1 MGCGS
6 IGDVGTVAGSNLVA
20 VPHCG
25 KKSRGV
31 LEGRGYSSFQIHHQ
45 RWVSIILLHCY
56 LSELCTLDV

>member
-25 KKSRGV
+25 KKSRSIALNSS
-31 LEGRGYSSFQIHHQ
+31 LE
-45 RWVSIILLHCY
+45 
-56 LSELCTLDV
+56 